1 MQELIKTLGHVT
13 KSKSDKKIKP
23 GYVKRSILSQNNKK
37 FIKKSIKTKKIPD
50 K

>member
-1 MQELIKTLGHVT
+1 LIKTLGHLT

-23 GYVKRSILSQNNKK
+23 GYVKRSILSQNGKR
-37 FIKKSIKTKKIPD
+37 FIKKNVKTEKISD